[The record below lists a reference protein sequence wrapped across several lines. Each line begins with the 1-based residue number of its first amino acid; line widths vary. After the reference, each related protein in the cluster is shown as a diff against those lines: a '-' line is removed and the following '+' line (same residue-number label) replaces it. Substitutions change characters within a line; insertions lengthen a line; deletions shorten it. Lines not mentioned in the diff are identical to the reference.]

1 MPKLK
6 INLYGE
12 SWRLKKLQFD
22 EALANKLL
30 DAISALKISIGQALL
45 DLEFYE
51 HLNHPSLK
59 GVEDLQ
65 FDEVGGL
72 LNGRKS
78 LVEIWFNG
86 KKVQKLNLDTLFR
99 PNTLFSLYNTRIFDI
114 KKENLEPGIYLVE
127 NEIGLIA
134 CFELAIENFEIDKL
148 CFNLLTFQSELKK
161 VEVLSELFYKDE
173 LLICKGS
180 DVLLN
185 ESEGFVI
192 D

>member
-1 MPKLK
+1 M
-6 INLYGE
+6 YGE
-12 SWRLKKLQFD
+12 SWRLKKLKLTQ
-22 EALANKLL
+22 ELANKLT
-30 DAISALKISIGQALL
+30 DAFSVLKISIGQALL

-51 HLNHPSLK
+51 YLNYPSLK

-72 LNGRKS
+72 LNSHKG

-99 PNTLFSLYNTRIFDI
+99 PNTLFSLYNTRILDI

-134 CFELAIENFEIDKL
+134 CYELVIENFEIDNL
-148 CFNLLTFQSELKK
+148 SFNLVTFQSELKK
-161 VEVLSELFYKDE
+161 AEVLSELFYKDE
-173 LLICKGS
+173 LLICKRS
-180 DVLLN
+180 DILLN
-185 ESEGFVI
+185 ESEGFI
-192 D
+192 IN

>member
-1 MPKLK
+1 LDKLK

-12 SWRLKKLQFD
+12 SWRLKKLQLTQ
-22 EALANKLL
+22 ELANKLIN
-30 DAISALKISIGQALL
+30 AISALKISIGQALL

-51 HLNHPSLK
+51 HLKHPSLK
-59 GVEDLQ
+59 GIEDLQ

-99 PNTLFSLYNTRIFDI
+99 PNTLFSLYNTRILDI
-114 KKENLEPGIYLVE
+114 KKENLESGIYLVE

-134 CFELAIENFEIDKL
+134 CYELAIENFEIDKL
-148 CFNLLTFQSELKK
+148 SFNLVTFQSELKK
-161 VEVLSELFYKDE
+161 AEVLSELFYKDE
-173 LLICKGS
+173 LLICKRS

-185 ESEGFVI
+185 DLEGFVI
-192 D
+192 S

>member
-12 SWRLKKLQFD
+12 SWRLKKLQLTQ
-22 EALANKLL
+22 ELANKLS
-30 DAISALKISIGQALL
+30 DAFSVLKISIGQALL
-45 DLEFYE
+45 DLDFYE
-51 HLNHPSLK
+51 YLNHPSLK
-59 GVEDLQ
+59 GIEDLQ

-72 LNGRKS
+72 LNSHKG

-99 PNTLFSLYNTRIFDI
+99 PNTLFSLYNTRILDI
-114 KKENLEPGIYLVE
+114 KKENLESGIYLVE

-134 CFELAIENFEIDKL
+134 CYELAIENFDIDKL
-148 CFNLLTFQSELKK
+148 RFNLLTFQSELKK
-161 VEVLSELFYKDE
+161 TEVLSELFYNDE
-173 LLICKGS
+173 LLICKRS

-185 ESEGFVI
+185 DLEGFVI
-192 D
+192 S

>member
-12 SWRLKKLQFD
+12 SWRLKKLQLTQ
-22 EALANKLL
+22 ELANKLTE
-30 DAISALKISIGQALL
+30 AFSVLKISIGQALL

-51 HLNHPSLK
+51 YLNHPSLN

-72 LNGRKS
+72 LNSHKG

-99 PNTLFSLYNTRIFDI
+99 PNTLFSLYNTRILDI
-114 KKENLEPGIYLVE
+114 KKENLEPGIYLLE

-134 CFELAIENFEIDKL
+134 CYELVIENFEIDNL
-148 CFNLLTFQSELKK
+148 SFNLVTFQSELKK
-161 VEVLSELFYKDE
+161 AEVLSELFYKDE
-173 LLICKGS
+173 LLICKRS

-185 ESEGFVI
+185 ESEGFI
-192 D
+192 IN

>member
-1 MPKLK
+1 LDKVK

-12 SWRLKKLQFD
+12 SLRLKKIQLN
-22 EALANKLL
+22 EELANKLI

-51 HLNHPSLK
+51 YLNHPYLR

-72 LNGRKS
+72 LNCHKS

-86 KKVQKLNLDTLFR
+86 KKAKKLNLDTLFR
-99 PNTLFSLYNTRIFDI
+99 PNTLFTLYNTSILDI
-114 KKENLEPGIYLVE
+114 KKENLEPGIYLLE

-134 CFELAIENFEIDKL
+134 CYELAIENFVIDKL
-148 CFNLLTFQSELKK
+148 RFNLITFQSELKK
-161 VEVLSELFYKDE
+161 TEVLSELFYKDE
-173 LLICKGS
+173 LLICKRS

-185 ESEGFVI
+185 ESEGFVMN
-192 D
+192 

>member
-12 SWRLKKLQFD
+12 SWRLKKLQLD
-22 EALANKLL
+22 EELANKLIE
-30 DAISALKISIGQALL
+30 AFTVLKISIGQALL
-45 DLEFYE
+45 DLAFYE
-51 HLNHPSLK
+51 YLNHPSLK
-59 GVEDLQ
+59 GIEDLQ
-65 FDEVGGL
+65 FYEVGGL
-72 LNGRKS
+72 LNGHKS

-86 KKVQKLNLDTLFR
+86 KKAQKLNLDTLFR

-134 CFELAIENFEIDKL
+134 CYELTIENFDIDKL
-148 CFNLLTFQSELKK
+148 RFNLLTFQSEFKK
-161 VEVLSELFYKDE
+161 TEVLSELFYKDE
-173 LLICKGS
+173 LLICKRS

-185 ESEGFVI
+185 ESDGFVI
-192 D
+192 N

>member
-12 SWRLKKLQFD
+12 SWRLKKLQLD
-22 EALANKLL
+22 EELANKLIE
-30 DAISALKISIGQALL
+30 AFSALKISIGQALL

-59 GVEDLQ
+59 GIEDLQ

-78 LVEIWFNG
+78 LLEIWFNG
-86 KKVQKLNLDTLFR
+86 KKVQKLNLDSLFR

-134 CFELAIENFEIDKL
+134 CYELAIENFEIDKL
-148 CFNLLTFQSELKK
+148 CFNLLTFQSEFKK
-161 VEVLSELFYKDE
+161 TEVLSELFYKDE
-173 LLICKGS
+173 LLICQRS

>member
-12 SWRLKKLQFD
+12 SWRLKKLQLD
-22 EALANKLL
+22 EELANKLIG
-30 DAISALKISIGQALL
+30 AFSALKISIGQALL

-59 GVEDLQ
+59 GIEDLQ

-86 KKVQKLNLDTLFR
+86 KKAQKLNLDTLFR
-99 PNTLFSLYNTRIFDI
+99 PNTLFSLYNTSILDI
-114 KKENLEPGIYLVE
+114 NKENLEPGIYLLE

-134 CFELAIENFEIDKL
+134 CYELAIENFDIDKL
-148 CFNLLTFQSELKK
+148 RFNLLTFQSELKK
-161 VEVLSELFYKDE
+161 TEVLSELFYKDE
-173 LLICKGS
+173 LLICKRS

-185 ESEGFVI
+185 ESEGFI
-192 D
+192 IN

>member
-12 SWRLKKLQFD
+12 SWRLKKLQLD
-22 EALANKLL
+22 EELANKLIG
-30 DAISALKISIGQALL
+30 AFSALKISIGQALL
-45 DLEFYE
+45 DLEFYDY
-51 HLNHPSLK
+51 LNHPSLK

-134 CFELAIENFEIDKL
+134 CYELAIENFEIDKL
-148 CFNLLTFQSELKK
+148 CFNLLTFQSEFKK
-161 VEVLSELFYKDE
+161 TEVLSELFYKNE

>member
-6 INLYGE
+6 IYLYGE
-12 SWRLKKLQFD
+12 SWRLKKLQLTQ
-22 EALANKLL
+22 ELANKLTE
-30 DAISALKISIGQALL
+30 AFSVLKISIGQALL

-51 HLNHPSLK
+51 YLNHPSLN

-72 LNGRKS
+72 LNSHKG

-99 PNTLFSLYNTRIFDI
+99 PNTLFSLYNTRILDI

-134 CFELAIENFEIDKL
+134 CYELVIENFEIDNL
-148 CFNLLTFQSELKK
+148 SFNLVTFQSELKK
-161 VEVLSELFYKDE
+161 AEVLSELFYKDE
-173 LLICKGS
+173 LLICKRS

-185 ESEGFVI
+185 ESEGFI
-192 D
+192 IN

>member
-12 SWRLKKLQFD
+12 SWRLKKLQLD
-22 EALANKLL
+22 EELANKLIG
-30 DAISALKISIGQALL
+30 AFSALKISIGQALL

-59 GVEDLQ
+59 GIEDLQ

-86 KKVQKLNLDTLFR
+86 KKVQKLNLDSLFR
-99 PNTLFSLYNTRIFDI
+99 PNTLFNLYNTRILDI
-114 KKENLEPGIYLVE
+114 KKENLEAGIYLVE

-134 CFELAIENFEIDKL
+134 CYELAIENFEIDKL
-148 CFNLLTFQSELKK
+148 FFNLLTFQSEFKK
-161 VEVLSELFYKDE
+161 TEVLSELFYKDE
-173 LLICKGS
+173 LLICKGA

-192 D
+192 N

>member
-12 SWRLKKLQFD
+12 SWRLKKLQLD
-22 EALANKLL
+22 EELANKLIG
-30 DAISALKISIGQALL
+30 AFSALKISIGQALL
-45 DLEFYE
+45 DLEFYDY
-51 HLNHPSLK
+51 LNHPSLK

-86 KKVQKLNLDTLFR
+86 KKVQKLNLDSLFR
-99 PNTLFSLYNTRIFDI
+99 PNTLFNLYSTRILDI

-134 CFELAIENFEIDKL
+134 CYELIIENFDIDKL
-148 CFNLLTFQSELKK
+148 RFNLLTFQSELKK

>member
-12 SWRLKKLQFD
+12 SWRLKKLQLD
-22 EALANKLL
+22 EELANKLIG
-30 DAISALKISIGQALL
+30 AFSALKISIGQALL

-59 GVEDLQ
+59 GIEDLQ

-86 KKVQKLNLDTLFR
+86 KKVQKLNLDSLFR
-99 PNTLFSLYNTRIFDI
+99 PNTLFNLYNTRILDI
-114 KKENLEPGIYLVE
+114 KKENLEAGIYLVE

-134 CFELAIENFEIDKL
+134 CYELAIENFEIDKL
-148 CFNLLTFQSELKK
+148 FFNLLTFQSEFKK
-161 VEVLSELFYKDE
+161 TEVLSELFYKDE
-173 LLICKGS
+173 LLICKGA

>member
-12 SWRLKKLQFD
+12 SWRLKKLQLD
-22 EALANKLL
+22 EELANKLIE
-30 DAISALKISIGQALL
+30 AFTVLKISIGQALL

-51 HLNHPSLK
+51 HLNNPSLK
-59 GVEDLQ
+59 SIEDLQ

-72 LNGRKS
+72 VNGRKS
-78 LVEIWFNG
+78 LLEIWFNG
-86 KKVQKLNLDTLFR
+86 KKVQKLNLDSLFR

-114 KKENLEPGIYLVE
+114 KKENLEAGIYLVE

-134 CFELAIENFEIDKL
+134 CYELAIENFEIDKL
-148 CFNLLTFQSELKK
+148 RFNLLTFQSEFKK
-161 VEVLSELFYKDE
+161 TEVLSELFYKDE

-192 D
+192 N

>member
-12 SWRLKKLQFD
+12 SWRLKKLQLD
-22 EALANKLL
+22 EELANKLIE
-30 DAISALKISIGQALL
+30 AFSALKVSIGQALL
-45 DLEFYE
+45 DLEFYDY
-51 HLNHPSLK
+51 LNHPSLK

-72 LNGRKS
+72 LNCHKS

-86 KKVQKLNLDTLFR
+86 KKVQKLNLDSLFR
-99 PNTLFSLYNTRIFDI
+99 PNTLFNLYNTRILDI

-134 CFELAIENFEIDKL
+134 CYELIIENFDIDKL
-148 CFNLLTFQSELKK
+148 RFNLLTFQSELKK

-173 LLICKGS
+173 LLICKRS

-185 ESEGFVI
+185 ESKGFVI
-192 D
+192 S

>member
-12 SWRLKKLQFD
+12 SWRLKKLQLTQ
-22 EALANKLL
+22 ELANKLTE
-30 DAISALKISIGQALL
+30 AFSVLKISIGQALL

-51 HLNHPSLK
+51 YLNHPSLN

-72 LNGRKS
+72 LNSHKG

-99 PNTLFSLYNTRIFDI
+99 PNTLFSLYNTRILDI

-134 CFELAIENFEIDKL
+134 CYELVIENFEIDNL
-148 CFNLLTFQSELKK
+148 SFNLVTFQSELKK
-161 VEVLSELFYKDE
+161 AEVLSELFYKDE
-173 LLICKGS
+173 LLICKRS

-185 ESEGFVI
+185 ESEGFI
-192 D
+192 IN

>member
-12 SWRLKKLQFD
+12 SWRLKKLQLTQ
-22 EALANKLL
+22 ELANKLTE
-30 DAISALKISIGQALL
+30 AFSVLKISIGQALL

-51 HLNHPSLK
+51 YLNHPSLN

-72 LNGRKS
+72 LNSHKG

-99 PNTLFSLYNTRIFDI
+99 PNTLFSLYNTRILDI

-134 CFELAIENFEIDKL
+134 CYELVIENFEIDNL
-148 CFNLLTFQSELKK
+148 SFNLVTFQSELKK
-161 VEVLSELFYKDE
+161 AEVLSELFYKDE
-173 LLICKGS
+173 LLICKRS
-180 DVLLN
+180 DILLN
-185 ESEGFVI
+185 ESEGFI
-192 D
+192 IN

>member
-12 SWRLKKLQFD
+12 SWRLKKLQLD
-22 EALANKLL
+22 EELANKLL
-30 DAISALKISIGQALL
+30 GAFSALKISIGQALL
-45 DLEFYE
+45 DLEFYD

-86 KKVQKLNLDTLFR
+86 KKVQKLNLDSLFR

-134 CFELAIENFEIDKL
+134 CYELAIENFEIDKL
-148 CFNLLTFQSELKK
+148 CFNLLTFQSKLKK
-161 VEVLSELFYKDE
+161 TEVLSELFYKDE

-185 ESEGFVI
+185 ESEGFLI
-192 D
+192 N